1 MDKKIE
7 EIINKQINS
16 QPNDDGV
23 QVMFKSLIKEKIA
36 EILVKSKAPQ
46 D

>member
-7 EIINKQINS
+7 EIISKQINS
-16 QPNDDGV
+16 QPNDREV
-23 QVMFKSLIKEKIA
+23 ETMFKSLIKEKIA
-36 EILVKSKAPQ
+36 EILVKSKPPK